1 MVCKDTILSDKYF
14 LINSLHT
21 ENIINEQESERIY
34 IDENTSFLSSDN
46 MKLNDNSLK
55 IIGIGRYNNP
65 LHSTKL
71 FFLMN

>member
-21 ENIINEQESERIY
+21 ENIIDEEESERIY

-46 MKLNDNSLK
+46 MKLNDDSLK
-55 IIGIGRYNNP
+55 VIGIGRHNNP
-65 LHSTKL
+65 ACSTDL
-71 FFLMN
+71 FFSN